1 MNYEEFY
8 NMFSTGGSN
17 LVSGK
22 DAKQNGEFNV
32 DKYSLESLVLS
43 DELSNFF
50 ISMEADED
58 NPFADI
64 GDGGDEEPFAD
75 DSGDQSD
82 DNPFAGIGDDSG
94 GFNFDDMGDDSGDFF
109 GDGDDKKQNKEKAL
123 KLDRAKAIKEDFDIS
138 RQIRADFP
146 ERFLAMKDIINT
158 NITIVERTTAPN
170 SDFAPVLGGIIDE
183 YQKLSELISAYIEV
197 MPKKPYDDIFA
208 TYVSFWSTMM
218 RIKNLYIKITGTEEE
233 DKENMSKLAII

>member
-8 NMFSTGGSN
+8 NMFSTGGSG
-17 LVSGK
+17 LVSGE
-22 DAKQNGEFNV
+22 DGKQNGEFDLNN
-32 DKYSLESLVLS
+32 YSLESLALS

-50 ISMEADED
+50 ISMEAADD

-64 GDGGDEEPFAD
+64 GDDGSEEPFAD
-75 DSGDQSD
+75 DSGGGD
-82 DNPFAGIGDDSG
+82 DNPFGGIGDDSG
-94 GFNFDDMGDDSGDFF
+94 GFSFDDMGDDSGDFF
-109 GDGDDKKQNKEKAL
+109 GDGDDKKQDKAKAL

-138 RQIRADFP
+138 RQVRADFP

-170 SDFAPVLGGIIDE
+170 SDFGPILGGIIDE

-197 MPKKPYDDIFA
+197 MPKKSYDDIFA